1 MNTMILLQAAIAF
14 SMGIVALF
22 SVYRILNFYLKKAF
36 QLDEMNTAFSTLQ
49 VGILL
54 STSMLVGSIV
64 GPGMNAIRFIN
75 QSAVNFSTISTS
87 LGYVMMFLII
97 GILFSML
104 VIAGGIL
111 ILFQLTHINEWEEI
125 KKNNVAS
132 ALVSAALILGL
143 SIIMKDQVASVCEM
157 LIPYPEVLNIR

>member
-1 MNTMILLQAAIAF
+1 MILLQAAIAF

-36 QLDEMNTAFSTLQ
+36 QLDEMNMAFSTLQ

>member
-1 MNTMILLQAAIAF
+1 MILLQAAIAF

>member
-75 QSAVNFSTISTS
+75 QATVNFSTISTS

-132 ALVSAALILGL
+132 AMVSAALILGL

>member
-14 SMGIVALF
+14 GMGIVALF

-36 QLDEMNTAFSTLQ
+36 QLGEMNTAFSTLQ

-54 STSMLVGSIV
+54 STSMLVGSII

-75 QSAVNFSTISTS
+75 QSEVNFSTVSTS

-132 ALVSAALILGL
+132 AMVSAALILGL

-157 LIPYPEVLNIR
+157 LIPYPEVLTIR